1 MALGVDIGGSG
12 MKGNVVNT
20 ATGEILSKRLRIPT
34 PRPGAIPDVAE
45 VLAEIVGHFRTEW
58 GDPSLPVGCGFPG
71 VVKAGIVGSATHLD
85 KMWLG
90 ADVVTTFSE
99 AVGSAIT
106 VLNDADAAGLA
117 EITFGSARGHRG
129 SVLMITLGTG
139 IGSGMFCEGR
149 LIPNFELGMLELGG
163 HHPIEDRVAYRIYKQ
178 SSLSWKKWAKRLNR
192 YLGHVSSLFAPDLIV
207 IGGGAVNKWS
217 KFSRYLDVPVEL
229 KPARFGNHAGFLGAG
244 LAAVRPELVGG
255 AYPTGWPGAVN
266 GEK

>member
-1 MALGVDIGGSG
+1 MLALGVDIGGSG
-12 MKGNVVNT
+12 MKGNVVDT

-34 PRPGAIPDVAE
+34 PQPGTTTEVAG
-45 VLAEIVGHFRTEW
+45 VLAEIVGHFRQEW
-58 GDPSLPVGCGFPG
+58 AGPPLRVGCGFPG
-71 VVKAGIVGSATHLD
+71 VVKSGIVGSATHLD

-90 ADVVTTFSE
+90 AEVVTTFSD
-99 AVGSAIT
+99 AVGSAVT

-117 EITFGSARGHRG
+117 EMAFGSAQDHRG

-139 IGSGMFCEGR
+139 IGSGMLCDGR

-192 YLGHVSSLFAPDLIV
+192 YLRHVSSLFAPDLIV
-207 IGGGAVNKWS
+207 IGGGAVNRWH

-229 KPARFGNHAGFLGAG
+229 KPAHFGNHAGIVGAA
-244 LAAVRPELVGG
+244 LAAVKPELIGG
-255 AYPTGWPGAVN
+255 TSPP
-266 GEK
+266 